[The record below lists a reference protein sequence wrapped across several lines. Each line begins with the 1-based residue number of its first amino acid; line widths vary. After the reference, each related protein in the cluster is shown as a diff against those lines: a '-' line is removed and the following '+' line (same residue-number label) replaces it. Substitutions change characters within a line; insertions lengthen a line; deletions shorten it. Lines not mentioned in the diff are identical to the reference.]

1 MKSPGHRFGPWF
13 RAGALAALALAGGA
27 LPAKPLAVRPQDKQ
41 WVVSEFTWVKLV
53 PKEAGAPGSEH
64 PAVLDDGF
72 LASRL
77 GSIRIPLDQD
87 ARGEALFAKDELDS
101 LVEPLRQAFAQA
113 GPDEDLLLVSS
124 HRRGASFL
132 AKAKAVTARLF
143 SQDGSLQVIVHDARF
158 QFMDEL
164 IGGHIQPT
172 FTFGTRSGA
181 SGQML
186 TAAGALARR
195 SDWLAFPLQAAPV
208 AAPQVA
214 PAFPVAATP
223 AALPGPSGVP
233 VANPAPAPARD
244 EAFFAQQALRLRGL
258 KQLRDQG
265 LLSEEEYQEKRL
277 EIMNGL

>member
-1 MKSPGHRFGPWF
+1 LGPWF

-27 LPAKPLAVRPQDKQ
+27 LPAKPMVARPQDKQ

-53 PKEAGAPGSEH
+53 PKEAGAPGSAH

-113 GPDEDLLLVSS
+113 GPDEDLLLVSTN
-124 HRRGASFL
+124 RRGASFL
-132 AKAKAVTARLF
+132 AKPKAVTARLF

-172 FTFGTRSGA
+172 FTFGSRSAA
-181 SGQML
+181 SGQQL
-186 TAAGALARR
+186 TGAGALGRR
-195 SDWLAFPLQAAPV
+195 ADWLAFPIQTAPV

-214 PAFPVAATP
+214 PAFPAA
-223 AALPGPSGVP
+223 AVP
-233 VANPAPAPARD
+233 VPAPLPARD

-265 LLSEEEYQEKRL
+265 LLSEAEYQEKRL
-277 EIMNGL
+277 EILNGL